1 MSQEIS
7 KPKSPALGYTQVE
20 ALLVLLTAC
29 ANFKFRLQQ
38 PRDSQLLVLGAVE
51 GRKHSKTV
59 PKPRP
64 SLGRD
69 RLPRPGA
76 LERIQHRA
84 WTAPQHS
91 FGHTHTHAQRHA
103 RTHEHVG
110 GEMSENKATSQQA
123 YVRSRVCT
131 QTQQDH
137 THTHC
142 LSLILAASLSLSL
155 SVPLLLADPCC
166 LCCHAHTG
174 MHAACRC
181 FSDSL
186 ILIHA
191 VLYQKQRSAWNRL

>member
-1 MSQEIS
+1 MDKILHGPKDPKLWELWYIPYYGSCRILSIS
-7 KPKSPALGYTQVE
+7 RINTQLNMDLKVLPNNTFVISLHVTRNQQAKSPALGYTQVE

-29 ANFKFRLQQ
+29 TNFKFRPQQ

-91 FGHTHTHAQRHA
+91 FGHTHT
-103 RTHEHVG
+103 RTETC
-110 GEMSENKATSQQA
+110 SNT
-123 YVRSRVCT
+123 
-131 QTQQDH
+131 
-137 THTHC
+137 
-142 LSLILAASLSLSL
+142 
-155 SVPLLLADPCC
+155 
-166 LCCHAHTG
+166 
-174 MHAACRC
+174 
-181 FSDSL
+181 
-186 ILIHA
+186 
-191 VLYQKQRSAWNRL
+191 